1 VGKANTARRNRSLDE
16 VIALGYVR
24 VSTVEQG
31 DSGLGLDAQRAAI
44 EAECQRRGW
53 TLQKLAQ
60 DVASAKTTNRR
71 PALAEA
77 LDALDRGHADALI
90 VAKVDRLA
98 RSLIDLAGILDRS
111 RRHGWKLVVLD
122 LGLDPSTAT
131 GELTAHILGAVA
143 QHERRLISDRTS
155 AALRAKR
162 AQGYRL
168 GRPVLLP
175 DMVRRRIV
183 AERTSGATLTAIAD
197 CLTAEGVPTA
207 QGGTRWYPSS
217 VKAVLQ
223 SVELDA
229 ATA

>member
-1 VGKANTARRNRSLDE
+1 M
-16 VIALGYVR
+16 IAVGYVR
-24 VSTVEQG
+24 VSTVDQG
-31 DSGLGLDAQRAAI
+31 DSGLGLDAQRTAI
-44 EAECQRRGW
+44 ETECQRRGW
-53 TLQKLAQ
+53 TLHKLAQ

-71 PALAEA
+71 PALTEA
-77 LDALDRGHADALI
+77 LDALDRGHADALV

-111 RRHGWKLVVLD
+111 RRHGWKLVVID

-168 GRPVLLP
+168 GRPVQLP
-175 DMVRRRIV
+175 DMIRQRIV
-183 AERTSGATLTAIAD
+183 NERAAGVTLTAIAD
-197 CLTAEGVPTA
+197 RLTADGVPTA
-207 QGGTRWYPSS
+207 QRGARWYASS
-217 VKAVLQ
+217 VRAVLQ
-223 SVELDA
+223 SVELDVA
-229 ATA
+229 KA

>member
-1 VGKANTARRNRSLDE
+1 VL
-16 VIALGYVR
+16 ALGYVR
-24 VSTVEQG
+24 VSTTEQG

-44 EAECQRRGW
+44 ETECLRRGW
-53 TLQKLAQ
+53 TLREVAQ

-71 PALAEA
+71 PALTET
-77 LDALDRGHADALI
+77 LDALDGGRADALV

-143 QHERRLISDRTS
+143 QHERRLIADRTS

-162 AQGYRL
+162 AQGFRL
-168 GRPVLLP
+168 GRPVQLP
-175 DMVRRRIV
+175 DEVRRRIV
-183 AERTSGATLTAIAD
+183 EERTAGATLTVIAD
-197 CLTAEGVPTA
+197 RLTADGVATA
-207 QGGTRWYPSS
+207 QGGSRWYPSS
-217 VKAVLQ
+217 VRAVLQ